1 MNALPWRLAVRAVVL
16 DPARRVPLVRFRD
29 RVWAL
34 PGGGIEPRGSD
45 EEALLLRELV
55 ENGPPAGPP
64 SIGE

>member
-16 DPARRVPLVRFRD
+16 EPPRRGPRVRVRDPGWARPR
-29 RVWAL
+29 
-34 PGGGIEPRGSD
+34 GGIEPRGSD